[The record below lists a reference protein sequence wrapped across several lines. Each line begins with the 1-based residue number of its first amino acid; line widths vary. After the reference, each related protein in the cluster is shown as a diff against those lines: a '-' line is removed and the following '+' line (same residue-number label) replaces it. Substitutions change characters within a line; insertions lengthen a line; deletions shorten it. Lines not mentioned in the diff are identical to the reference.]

1 VPDREPPQPPPASAA
16 IAADLSTS
24 NSSPLPSF
32 AAILRIVL
40 TVVAVVITLYVIYL
54 LRTPLTWLFIAT
66 FLAIALSGPV
76 AFLSRWMKRAFAIAI
91 VYLGLLLFPL
101 VLAGLFIPPLVKQAN
116 KLANNVPQYAQDL
129 ENYVNDN
136 STLRQLEEDY
146 NFTEKI
152 KEEAKKLPAK
162 IGDAAGVLSDIGFG
176 LVSRL
181 FAVINILI
189 LSAFMLGGGAG
200 WVEAFARR
208 QPADRADA
216 FRRLAARTRDAVSAY
231 VAGALAQATVAG
243 VTSFIVL
250 TILGVPFATALA
262 ALIFVLDLI
271 PLVGATIGAVVVG
284 VVTVFNDF
292 PTDTIIWVVFSI
304 IYQQVE
310 NNVIQPRIQSRAV
323 DVHPFVVLLS
333 VLFGATLFGVLG
345 ALLAIPLAATLQIA
359 AREYLRY
366 REATRA
372 AEIARPAPPAAP
384 GPAAPAAS

>member
-1 VPDREPPQPPPASAA
+1 VSDREPPQPPPVSAA
-16 IAADLSTS
+16 IAAEVSTS
-24 NSSPLPSF
+24 RSSALPVSV
-32 AAILRIVL
+32 ILRIVL
-40 TVVAVVITLYVIYL
+40 TVVAVVITLYIIYL

-66 FLAIALSGPV
+66 FLAIALSAPV
-76 AFLSRWMKRAFAIAI
+76 GYLSRWMKRGFAIAI
-91 VYLGLLLFPL
+91 VYLGLLLFPI

-116 KLANNVPQYAQDL
+116 KLADNVPQYAQDL
-129 ENYVNDN
+129 QNYVNDN

-162 IGDAAGVLSDIGFG
+162 IGDAAGVLSDIGIG

-208 QPADRADA
+208 HPPDRADA
-216 FRRLAARTRDAVSAY
+216 IRRLAARTRDAVSAY

-292 PTDTIIWVVFSI
+292 PTDTIIWVIFSI

-372 AEIARPAPPAAP
+372 AEIAAPPPAAP
-384 GPAAPAAS
+384 GPAASAAS